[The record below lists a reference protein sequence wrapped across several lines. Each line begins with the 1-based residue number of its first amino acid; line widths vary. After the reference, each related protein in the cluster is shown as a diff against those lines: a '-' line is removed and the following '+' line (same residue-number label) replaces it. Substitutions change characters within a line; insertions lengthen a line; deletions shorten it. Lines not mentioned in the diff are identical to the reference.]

1 MSDNIPTLEQEE
13 TGSKRDLIDKCI
25 ALKTMPH
32 VYDKLKKLWGF
43 PAFFNYI
50 DNLLLMERGR
60 EDRQGL
66 PENVYREIDALERLF
81 IKFPDEISHPS
92 LVAQDREDIKALIKD
107 RAIKINY
114 TTGDRQ

>member
-1 MSDNIPTLEQEE
+1 MSDNIPTLEPEI
-13 TGSKRDLIDKCI
+13 TGDKRDLIDKCI

-66 PENVYREIDALERLF
+66 PESVYREIDALERLF
-81 IKFPDEISHPS
+81 LKFPDDISHPS
-92 LVAQDREDIKALIKD
+92 LVAQDRAEIKALISE
-107 RAIKINY
+107 RGIKINY
-114 TTGDRQ
+114 TIGDR